1 MRFQH
6 YVVAAMLGIPSVA
19 HRQADS
25 VVIRITSPRGTE
37 VQFSGVITLKDNKTQ
52 RRFDR
57 VSTPFEL
64 TLPVQSV
71 DARFTAADGGA
82 LTGDLV
88 IHREGKQPGQVT
100 GTMYSGEVKLY
111 LEPGVA
117 FGFGPRVA
125 RPLSP

>member
-1 MRFQH
+1 MPFQH
-6 YVVAAMLGIPSVA
+6 YVVTALLGIASVA
-19 HRQADS
+19 HGQADS

-57 VSTPFEL
+57 VSTPFEVK
-64 TLPVQSV
+64 LPAQSI
-71 DARFTAADGGA
+71 DARFIATDGGA
-82 LTGDLV
+82 LSADLV
-88 IHREGKQPGQVT
+88 TYRDGKQRGQVT
-100 GTMYSGEVKLY
+100 GTMYVGEVKLY

>member
-1 MRFQH
+1 MCFQH
-6 YVVAAMLGIPSVA
+6 YVVAALLAIPSVA
-19 HRQADS
+19 HGQADS

-57 VSTPFEL
+57 VSTPFEVK
-64 TLPVQSV
+64 LPAQSV
-71 DARFTAADGGA
+71 DARFTATDGGA
-82 LTGDLV
+82 LSADLV
-88 IHREGKQPGQVT
+88 TYREGKQRGQVT

-117 FGFGPRVA
+117 FGFGPRAA